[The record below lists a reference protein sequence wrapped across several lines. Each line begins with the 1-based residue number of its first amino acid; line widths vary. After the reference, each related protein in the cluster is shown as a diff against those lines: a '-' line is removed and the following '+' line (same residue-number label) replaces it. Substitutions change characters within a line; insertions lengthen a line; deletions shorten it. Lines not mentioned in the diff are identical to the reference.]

1 MFTLLVKMFRTEKH
15 RPYLNKKGKG
25 FHYFEGTLHMW
36 GRVVPIGEFGLIS
49 TLQFG
54 VYKCFTG

>member
-1 MFTLLVKMFRTEKH
+1 MFTLLVQMFRTEKH

-36 GRVVPIGEFGLIS
+36 GRAVPIGEFGLIS